1 MSQLQQTG
9 PYSLSSFQQSDRPQP
24 LFLSTDS
31 NKCYLSKAMR
41 RIIQVSLL
49 EFVIQTLMTE
59 QSDVFKYLPLLC
71 NHIENTCLILLIEDR
86 ARQNGMIM
94 HLFKFSVIQHFRIV
108 LVPFKRIKMCLII

>member
-9 PYSLSSFQQSDRPQP
+9 LCSLLSFQQSDRPQS
-24 LFLSTDS
+24 LFPSTES
-31 NKCYLSKAMR
+31 SKCYLSKAMR

-71 NHIENTCLILLIEDR
+71 NHIKNTCLILLIEDR
-86 ARQNGMIM
+86 ARQSGMIM
-94 HLFKFSVIQHFRIV
+94 HLFKFSVTQHFKIV
-108 LVPFKRIKMCLII
+108 LVSFKRIKICLII